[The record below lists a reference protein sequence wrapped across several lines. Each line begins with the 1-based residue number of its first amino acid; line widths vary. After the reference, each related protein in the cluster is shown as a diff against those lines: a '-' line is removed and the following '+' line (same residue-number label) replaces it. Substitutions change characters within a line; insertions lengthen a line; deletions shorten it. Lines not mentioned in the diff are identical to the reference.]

1 MSEYSLGMM
10 QSKNDALEQLKKDIY
25 VADKPYQTLASRIGE
40 LSETERANLVRVA
53 KIVLAFQRENVRG
66 KGYSDIDY
74 MGLIERLRQGLQP
87 HLKVLLSDVLNEL
100 EPVKVIK
107 KPKPDYREALL
118 KMYDQDERFKTPLPE
133 YDLPIQQPVKDKPSD
148 PKLFPQSDVQNN
160 KGPNSA
166 KGTNREEVIAS

>member
-1 MSEYSLGMM
+1 MPGLPLGIMRSET
-10 QSKNDALEQLKKDIY
+10 DALQQLKKEIY
-25 VADKPYQTLASRIGE
+25 LKDKPFQTLASRIGE
-40 LSETERANLVRVA
+40 LSETERANIVRIA

-74 MGLIERLRQGLQP
+74 MGLIDRLRQGLQP

-118 KMYDQDERFKTPLPE
+118 KMYDQDERFKTPLPK
-133 YDLPIQQPVKDKPSD
+133 YDLPLQKPFDS
-148 PKLFPQSDVQNN
+148 
-160 KGPNSA
+160 
-166 KGTNREEVIAS
+166 

>member
-87 HLKVLLSDVLNEL
+87 HLKVLL
-100 EPVKVIK
+100 
-107 KPKPDYREALL
+107 
-118 KMYDQDERFKTPLPE
+118 
-133 YDLPIQQPVKDKPSD
+133 
-148 PKLFPQSDVQNN
+148 
-160 KGPNSA
+160 
-166 KGTNREEVIAS
+166 